1 MVNLLFSL
9 CSFANMETKYFR
21 LIKTIVEEGNLAKA
35 TEKLFLTQS
44 ALSHQLKELELQLGF
59 KVFYRKRNKWELTEE
74 GVEFYHLGNTVLSN
88 IEKGLNDI
96 KKIQLGSTGTI
107 KLSTECYSFYH
118 GLPNFIQ
125 RMGLLY
131 PEIKVDLNLEATH
144 HPIQK
149 IISNDIDIAI
159 VTIKPEDKSLYSIP
173 FFEDE
178 ILAIM
183 HKEHVLNSKECIVA
197 KDFMK
202 EHLIIH
208 SYPLETVSVYQ
219 QYLKPYKVSPIQIS
233 AVPLTQVT
241 LEMIEANI
249 GITCMPLWAL
259 KLFKI
264 PENIVFKK
272 IGTKGLKRTHYLVV
286 RKADK
291 NKKYINDFIL
301 NFKEQFSA

>member
-1 MVNLLFSL
+1 
-9 CSFANMETKYFR
+9 METKYFR
-21 LIKTIVEEGNLAKA
+21 LIKTIVEEGNLANA

-59 KVFYRKRNKWELTEE
+59 KVFFRKRNKWELTEE
-74 GVEFYHLGNTVLSN
+74 GTELYHLGNTVLNS

-96 KKIQLGSTGTI
+96 KKIQAGSIGTI
-107 KLSTECYSFYH
+107 KVSTECYSFYH
-118 GLPNFIQ
+118 GLPSFIQ
-125 RMGLLY
+125 RMGVLY
-131 PEIKVDLNLEATH
+131 PEIEVDLNLEATH

-149 IISNDIDIAI
+149 ILSNDIDIAI
-159 VTIKPEDKSLYSIP
+159 VTLKPEDDSLYSIP

-183 HKEHVLNSKECIVA
+183 HKEHPLNLKKNILA
-197 KDFMK
+197 KDFSN

-219 QYLKPYKVSPIQIS
+219 QWLKPNNIMPLKIS
-233 AVPLTQVT
+233 AVPLTQVA

-264 PENIVFKK
+264 PDDIVFNK
-272 IGTKGLKRTHYLVV
+272 IGAKGLKRTHYLVV

-291 NKKYINDFIL
+291 SKKYINDFIL
-301 NFKEQFSA
+301 NFKEQFSVK

>member
-1 MVNLLFSL
+1 
-9 CSFANMETKYFR
+9 METKYFR
-21 LIKTIVEEGNLAKA
+21 LIKTIVEEGNLANA

-59 KVFYRKRNKWELTEE
+59 KVFFRKRNQWELTEE
-74 GVEFYHLGNTVLSN
+74 GTELYHLGNTVLSS

-96 KKIQLGSTGTI
+96 KKIQAGSTGTI
-107 KLSTECYSFYH
+107 KVSTECYSFYH
-118 GLPNFIQ
+118 GLPSFIQ
-125 RMGLLY
+125 RMGVLY
-131 PEIKVDLNLEATH
+131 PEIQVDLNLEATH

-149 IISNDIDIAI
+149 ILSDEIDIAI
-159 VTIKPEDKSLYSIP
+159 VTLKPEDDSLFCIP

-183 HKEHVLNSKECIVA
+183 HKEHPLSKQKKIVA
-197 KDFMK
+197 KDFSQ

-219 QYLKPYKVSPIQIS
+219 QWLKPNNVMPLKIS
-233 AVPLTQVT
+233 AVPLTQVA

-264 PENIVFKK
+264 PEDIVFKK
-272 IGTKGLKRTHYLVV
+272 IGNKSLKRTHYLVV
-286 RKADK
+286 KKADK
-291 NKKYINDFIL
+291 TKKYINDFIL
-301 NFKEQFSA
+301 NFKEQFSV

>member
-1 MVNLLFSL
+1 
-9 CSFANMETKYFR
+9 METKYFR
-21 LIKTIVEEGNLAKA
+21 LIKTIVEEGNLANA

-59 KVFYRKRNKWELTEE
+59 KVFFRKRNQWELTEE
-74 GVEFYHLGNTVLSN
+74 GTELYHLGNTVLSS

-96 KKIQLGSTGTI
+96 KKIQAGSTGTI
-107 KLSTECYSFYH
+107 KVSTECYSFYH
-118 GLPNFIQ
+118 GLPGFIQ
-125 RMGLLY
+125 RMGVLY
-131 PEIKVDLNLEATH
+131 PEIQVDLNLEATH

-149 IISNDIDIAI
+149 ILSNEIDIAI
-159 VTIKPEDKSLYSIP
+159 VTLKPEDNSLFCIP

-183 HKEHVLNSKECIVA
+183 HKEHPLNKLKKIMA
-197 KDFMK
+197 KDFYQ

-219 QYLKPYKVSPIQIS
+219 QWLKPNNVMPLKIS
-233 AVPLTQVT
+233 AVPLTQVA

-272 IGTKGLKRTHYLVV
+272 VGNKGLKRTHYLVV

-301 NFKEQFSA
+301 NFKEQFSVM

>member
-1 MVNLLFSL
+1 
-9 CSFANMETKYFR
+9 METKYFR
-21 LIKTIVEEGNLAKA
+21 LIKTIVEEGNLANA

-59 KVFYRKRNKWELTEE
+59 KVFFRKRNQWELTEE
-74 GVEFYHLGNTVLSN
+74 GTELYHLGNTVLSS

-96 KKIQLGSTGTI
+96 KKIQAGSTGTI
-107 KLSTECYSFYH
+107 KVSTECYSFYH
-118 GLPNFIQ
+118 GLPSFIQ
-125 RMGLLY
+125 RMGVLY
-131 PEIKVDLNLEATH
+131 PEIQVDLNLEATH

-149 IISNDIDIAI
+149 ILSNEIDIAI
-159 VTIKPEDKSLYSIP
+159 VTLKPEDNSLFCIP

-183 HKEHVLNSKECIVA
+183 HKEHPLSKQKKIVA
-197 KDFMK
+197 KDFSQ

-219 QYLKPYKVSPIQIS
+219 QWLKPNNVMPLKIS
-233 AVPLTQVT
+233 AVPLTQVA

-264 PENIVFKK
+264 PEDIVFKT
-272 IGTKGLKRTHYLVV
+272 IGNKGLKRTHYLVV

-291 NKKYINDFIL
+291 TKKYINDFIL

>member
-1 MVNLLFSL
+1 
-9 CSFANMETKYFR
+9 METKYFR
-21 LIKTIVEEGNLAKA
+21 LIKTIVEEGNLANA

-59 KVFYRKRNKWELTEE
+59 KVFFRKRNQWELTEE
-74 GVEFYHLGNTVLSN
+74 GTELYHLGNTVLSS

-96 KKIQLGSTGTI
+96 KKIQAGSTGII
-107 KLSTECYSFYH
+107 KVSTECYSFYH
-118 GLPNFIQ
+118 GLPGFIQ
-125 RMGLLY
+125 RMGVLY
-131 PEIKVDLNLEATH
+131 PEIQVDLNLEATH

-149 IISNDIDIAI
+149 ILSNEIDIAI
-159 VTIKPEDKSLYSIP
+159 VTLKPEDNSLFCIP

-183 HKEHVLNSKECIVA
+183 HKEHPLNKLKKIMA
-197 KDFMK
+197 KDFYQ

-219 QYLKPYKVSPIQIS
+219 QWLKPNNVMPLKIS
-233 AVPLTQVT
+233 AVPLTQVA

-272 IGTKGLKRTHYLVV
+272 IGNKGLKRTHYLVV

-301 NFKEQFSA
+301 NFKEQFSVM

>member
-1 MVNLLFSL
+1 
-9 CSFANMETKYFR
+9 METKYFR
-21 LIKTIVEEGNLAKA
+21 LIKTIVEEGNLANA

-59 KVFYRKRNKWELTEE
+59 KVFFRKRNKWELTEE
-74 GVEFYHLGNTVLSN
+74 GTELYHLGNTVLSS

-96 KKIQLGSTGTI
+96 KKIQAGSTGTI
-107 KLSTECYSFYH
+107 KVSTECYSFYH
-118 GLPNFIQ
+118 GLPSFIQ

-149 IISNDIDIAI
+149 ITSNDIDIAI
-159 VTIKPEDKSLYSIP
+159 VTIKPTDDSLFSIP

-178 ILAIM
+178 ILAVM
-183 HKEHVLNSKECIVA
+183 HKEHAFHEKKQILA
-197 KDFMK
+197 KDFCN

-219 QYLKPYKVSPIQIS
+219 QFLKPNNTMPLKIS
-233 AVPLTQVT
+233 AVPLTQVA
-241 LEMIEANI
+241 LEMIDANI

-264 PENIVFKK
+264 PEDIVFKK
-272 IGTKGLKRTHYLVV
+272 IGKKGLKRIHYLVV
-286 RKADK
+286 RKEDK

-301 NFKEQFSA
+301 NFKEQFSVE

>member
-1 MVNLLFSL
+1 
-9 CSFANMETKYFR
+9 METKYFR
-21 LIKTIVEEGNLAKA
+21 LIKTIVEEGNLANA

-59 KVFYRKRNKWELTEE
+59 KVFFRKRNQWELTEE
-74 GVEFYHLGNTVLSN
+74 GTELYHLGNTVLSS

-96 KKIQLGSTGTI
+96 KKIQAGSTGTI
-107 KLSTECYSFYH
+107 KVSTECYSFYH
-118 GLPNFIQ
+118 GLPGFIQ
-125 RMGLLY
+125 RMGVLY
-131 PEIKVDLNLEATH
+131 PEIQVDLNLEATH

-149 IISNDIDIAI
+149 ILSNEIDIAI
-159 VTIKPEDKSLYSIP
+159 VTLKPEDNSLFCIP

-183 HKEHVLNSKECIVA
+183 HKEHPLNKLKKIVA
-197 KDFMK
+197 KDFYQ

-219 QYLKPYKVSPIQIS
+219 QWLKPNNVMPLKIS
-233 AVPLTQVT
+233 AVPLTQVA

-272 IGTKGLKRTHYLVV
+272 IGNKGLKRTHYLVV

-301 NFKEQFSA
+301 NFKEQFSVM